1 MNAIRFCRLVL
12 IVASCLPSIGLA
24 QNTADN
30 AASDQQTSAASAG
43 KAPASKETMV
53 VTGTFAPVPLN
64 DIDRSVSLIET
75 RKVPLLYNHWID
87 YLQLDPSVDIR
98 RRAPDDV
105 QTDISIRGSSFGE
118 TLIMVNGFRMDDA
131 QSGHHDMDLPLPTES
146 LERIEVLRGAG
157 STLYGSDAIG
167 GAVNFIT
174 APPPHSELRVG
185 AGIGNFGINQ
195 QNASGSLVAKR
206 WDEQLSVD
214 RDFSTGFMPDR
225 DYRSLTIFSTTGA
238 TTALGNS
245 DVMLAYADKPYG
257 ANQFYGNF
265 NSWERTKGW
274 FAALKQDIGT
284 KTEVDLGYR
293 RHTDEFVLFRDKP
306 QIYENNHVTESW
318 QVALRRRE
326 AIGRNASLFYGGEGD
341 HDAIASNNLGRHTRS
356 RGAGYLGLDFRA
368 LGRFSISAGA
378 REEIFDYSGGAQFSP
393 TVAAGCWI
401 KSGWK
406 LKASA
411 SRAFRLPTYT
421 DLYYHDPANAGNPN
435 LKPESAWSYEGGL
448 DWNPGGRFKAEATVF
463 EQREHNVIDY
473 VQFMPSS
480 VFQAAN
486 IHNLNFTGVETSF
499 HVRLTDVQ
507 RLLVSYTGLHGAQ
520 QALNGLVSRYVF
532 NYPINNAV
540 VGWQGQLP
548 GKILART
555 RVGAT
560 ERFARDPYA
569 VWDADLARQFGN
581 VGARL
586 SFSNLTNTSYQEV
599 EGVAMPGR
607 SVVFGLEYVLTSRK
621 NIKTE
626 N

>member
-1 MNAIRFCRLVL
+1 
-12 IVASCLPSIGLA
+12 
-24 QNTADN
+24 
-30 AASDQQTSAASAG
+30 
-43 KAPASKETMV
+43 
-53 VTGTFAPVPLN
+53 
-64 DIDRSVSLIET
+64 
-75 RKVPLLYNHWID
+75 
-87 YLQLDPSVDIR
+87 
-98 RRAPDDV
+98 
-105 QTDISIRGSSFGE
+105 
-118 TLIMVNGFRMDDA
+118 MVNGFRMDDA

-174 APPPHSELRVG
+174 GPPAHSELRAG

-195 QNASGSLVAKR
+195 QNVSGSLVAKR

-225 DYRSLTIFSTTGA
+225 DYRSLSIFSTTGA
-238 TTALGNS
+238 TSALGNS

-274 FAALKQDIGT
+274 FAALKQDLGT

-326 AIGRNASLFYGGEGD
+326 TLGRNASLFYGGEGD
-341 HDAIASNNLGRHTRS
+341 HDAIDSNNLGRHTRS
-356 RGAGYLGLDFRA
+356 RGAGYVDVDFRA
-368 LGRFSISAGA
+368 LGRFSLSAGA

-393 TVAAGCWI
+393 TVAAGFWI

-473 VQFMPSS
+473 VQFMPST

-486 IHNLNFTGVETSF
+486 IQNLNFTGVETSF

-507 RLLVSYTGLHGAQ
+507 RLVFSYTGLRGAQ

-569 VWDADLARQFGN
+569 VWDADVARQFGN

-607 SVVFGLEYVLTSRK
+607 SVVFGVEYVLTSGK
-621 NIKTE
+621 KY
-626 N
+626 